1 MKQLKEFINEKL
13 HIGQYKKH
21 NEKEPSYKD
30 FKDFFYS
37 KKNNFKKPL
46 SNNVENYED
55 IKIGNCY
62 VIPDSF
68 SDIEKDLGY
77 MFPFYILKNGYLEK
91 NPYIWI
97 LVKFLDSAYLRHR
110 CNHHVNN
117 E

>member
-77 MFPFYILKNGYLEK
+77 MFPFYILKNG
-91 NPYIWI
+91 
-97 LVKFLDSAYLRHR
+97 
-110 CNHHVNN
+110 
-117 E
+117 